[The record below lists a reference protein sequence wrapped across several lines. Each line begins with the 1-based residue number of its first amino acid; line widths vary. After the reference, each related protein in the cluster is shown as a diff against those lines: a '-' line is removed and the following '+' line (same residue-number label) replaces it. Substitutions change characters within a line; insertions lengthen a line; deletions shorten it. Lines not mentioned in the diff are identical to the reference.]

1 VTSPSSVEVLI
12 LANLH
17 DFPTDRVCVE
27 LDKLGVR
34 YVRLNRE
41 TLSEAAL
48 RLDPVA
54 PRLQIALEG
63 RRWSVDETLKA
74 VWWRQPTFLR
84 NTPHQPLSL
93 DEQLDRSQWPAFL
106 RGLMLFDE
114 ALWINDPAATY
125 RAECKPWQ
133 LRQAARLGFETPPTL
148 ITNDPEAPVPA
159 QLGKTVAVKSVDT
172 VLLREGDRQFFAYT
186 QLLDWSICATP
197 ALRAAPVL
205 AQAVI
210 APKLDLRVTVLG
222 DRVWAVAVE
231 ADGVGVEGDWRL
243 RKKDQLAYPAFMLPA
258 EVAERCVALV
268 AQMGLVYGA
277 IDLALREGRFV
288 FIEINPTGEWGWLDT
303 PDRPIAAA
311 IAQALA
317 RR

>member
-1 VTSPSSVEVLI
+1 MTSPSSVEVLI

-93 DEQLDRSQWPAFL
+93 DEQLDR
-106 RGLMLFDE
+106 
-114 ALWINDPAATY
+114 
-125 RAECKPWQ
+125 
-133 LRQAARLGFETPPTL
+133 RLSLDSFEL
-148 ITNDPEAPVPA
+148 V
-159 QLGKTVAVKSVDT
+159 S
-172 VLLREGDRQFFAYT
+172 
-186 QLLDWSICATP
+186 
-197 ALRAAPVL
+197 
-205 AQAVI
+205 
-210 APKLDLRVTVLG
+210 
-222 DRVWAVAVE
+222 
-231 ADGVGVEGDWRL
+231 
-243 RKKDQLAYPAFMLPA
+243 
-258 EVAERCVALV
+258 ERHGHDCLHD
-268 AQMGLVYGA
+268 
-277 IDLALREGRFV
+277 I
-288 FIEINPTGEWGWLDT
+288 I
-303 PDRPIAAA
+303 
-311 IAQALA
+311 
-317 RR
+317 